1 MLVTAFARTCVGAR
15 GRARE
20 LRAAAA
26 DHEQRDATH
35 ALIVPDRVGF
45 GHMSRQG
52 PVVFIMAAGLGTRMK
67 SDTAKMLH
75 RIAGRPMLHW
85 VVGAARAAGAER
97 VVAILGHQHAEVK
110 AALDASFGAG
120 AVEIAIQAEQRGTG
134 HAVQCALPSVA
145 SEPDDRIVA
154 ILTGDAPLLVA
165 DRIAAL
171 VRACADTPAGLAL
184 LSTVPDRDMPYGR
197 IVRDDKGVVERIVEH
212 ADATP
217 AQRAIRDTNA
227 SIYAVRLG
235 HLRKDLQA
243 LRADNAK
250 GELYLTDL
258 VAHAYQRGGATAID
272 APFAEVSG
280 INDRVD
286 LAAVEAAARRRINE
300 AWMRAGVTMV
310 DPRTTYVDAD
320 VGPLGKDVWLGPGV
334 ALRGKT
340 RLADRVRV
348 DCGSVLADTQVAAD
362 TYIKP
367 HSVLTEAVV
376 GERVEVGPFSHCRPG
391 TRIDEDAR
399 IGNFVETKKT
409 HVMAGAK
416 ANHLAYL
423 GDASIGQK
431 SNIGAGTITCNYD
444 GVHKHRT
451 TIEAE
456 AFIGSDSQLV
466 APVTVGRGAYVGSG
480 TTVTRD
486 VPRGA
491 LALSRVKQVNKE
503 GWADA
508 FREVQAKRK
517 KAGEG
522 EH

>member
-1 MLVTAFARTCVGAR
+1 
-15 GRARE
+15 
-20 LRAAAA
+20 
-26 DHEQRDATH
+26 
-35 ALIVPDRVGF
+35 
-45 GHMSRQG
+45 
-52 PVVFIMAAGLGTRMK
+52 
-67 SDTAKMLH
+67 
-75 RIAGRPMLHW
+75 
-85 VVGAARAAGAER
+85 
-97 VVAILGHQHAEVK
+97 
-110 AALDASFGAG
+110 
-120 AVEIAIQAEQRGTG
+120 
-134 HAVQCALPSVA
+134 
-145 SEPDDRIVA
+145 
-154 ILTGDAPLLVA
+154 
-165 DRIAAL
+165 
-171 VRACADTPAGLAL
+171 VRACAETPAGLAL

-212 ADATP
+212 PDATP

-235 HLRKDLQA
+235 HLRRDLQT

-258 VAHAYQRGGATAID
+258 VAQAYTRGGATAID
-272 APFAEVSG
+272 APFTEVTG

-286 LAAVEAAARRRINE
+286 LAGVEADARRRIND

-310 DPRTTYVDAD
+310 DPRATYIDAD

-340 RLADRVRV
+340 QLGDRVRV
-348 DCGSVLADTQVAAD
+348 DTGSALTDVHVAAD

-367 HSVLTEAVV
+367 HSVLTEAVI
-376 GERVEVGPFSHCRPG
+376 GERVEIGPFSHCRPG

-431 SNIGAGTITCNYD
+431 ANIGAGTITCNYD
-444 GVHKHRT
+444 GVGKYQT
-451 TIEAE
+451 TIEAG

-466 APVTVGRGAYVGSG
+466 APVTVGRGAYVASG

-491 LALSRVKQVNKE
+491 LALSRVKQINKE
-503 GWADA
+503 GWADE
-508 FREVQAKRK
+508 FREVQQKRK
-517 KAGEG
+517 KPEPGEG
-522 EH
+522 E